1 MTERQR
7 QICYNMAAF
16 LLLFLVSLY
25 RQLSLRYWP
34 EDPCRTYV
42 LYACYVLLLGI
53 WALSIPVRVT
63 QKNMRIF
70 MLLQAAIIFFG
81 ATVRFLQDTFW
92 THNIYLTRIS
102 GLWLSA
108 SLLPLLLCGLYAAL
122 GIGQVDGYRIPRKWF
137 WLIPPTLLM
146 AALNVTDEYHHFMF
160 FLIED
165 EPQPNLEFYPNIG
178 TFFMAGL
185 ALLLIIA
192 RILYIYRQN
201 RILSSRKMLQVL
213 VPLFE
218 PSLLVV
224 FSFTYFA
231 GTLGRI
237 PALKGMEVLEL
248 YAKLYYS
255 EILTWEF
262 FVYIGL
268 IPTNMDYPEI
278 FRHATVS
285 MQIIQENGSRL
296 LSKHAETVSDDMMD
310 ALKKQ
315 GHISIANAKE
325 LYIHHF
331 EGGTLLWSKD
341 LAKLK
346 STIESLDRSAEV
358 LSEEGALLREEFKV
372 RKQETALQTKR
383 QIYDGLTD
391 EVKGQL
397 RMMNELTKKCS
408 AASES
413 SQLLRHLYLL
423 GTYVKRRCNLRLIQR
438 ETGRISSD
446 DLYLSLKDMISAL
459 NILGIQAKLSWQ
471 QTQEPSADF
480 SIFLFDALE
489 QVIENERFELDAIS
503 LNAEDGRFSVDV
515 NKQDAMLP
523 DEMIFTVKN
532 AGFHI
537 HSCGMPNGYRIVLA
551 EGGDGH
557 A

>member
-7 QICYNMAAF
+7 QIRYNMVAF

-34 EDPCRTYV
+34 EDLCRTYV
-42 LYACYVLLLGI
+42 LYACYVLLIGK

-63 QKNMRIF
+63 QRNMRIF

-92 THNIYLTRIS
+92 TRNIYLTRIS

-122 GIGQVDGYRIPRKWF
+122 GIGQAGSYRTPRKWF
-137 WLIPPTLLM
+137 WLIPPALLM
-146 AALNVTDEYHHFMF
+146 SVLNVTDEYHHFMF
-160 FLIED
+160 FIIED

-178 TFFMAGL
+178 TFFMAVL

-192 RILYIYRQN
+192 RVLYIYRQN
-201 RILSSRKMLQVL
+201 RILSSKKTLRVL
-213 VPLFE
+213 VPLLE
-218 PSLLVV
+218 PILLVF
-224 FSFTYFA
+224 FSFTYFV
-231 GTLGRI
+231 GTLGLI
-237 PALKGMEVLEL
+237 PALKGLEVMEL

-262 FVYIGL
+262 FIYIGL
-268 IPTNMDYPEI
+268 VPTNMDYPEI

-285 MQIIQENGSRL
+285 MQIIQEDGSRL
-296 LSKHAETVSDDMMD
+296 LSKHAETVSNDMMD
-310 ALKKQ
+310 ALEKQ
-315 GHISIANAKE
+315 GHISTANEKE

-331 EGGTLLWSKD
+331 EGGTLLWGKD
-341 LAKLK
+341 LSQLK
-346 STIESLDRSAEV
+346 STIENLDRSAEV
-358 LSEEGALLREEFKV
+358 LSEAGTLLREEFKV
-372 RKQETALQTKR
+372 QKQEAALQAKR
-383 QIYDGLTD
+383 QIYDGLTE

-408 AASES
+408 VASES
-413 SQLLRHLYLL
+413 NQLLRHLYLL

-438 ETGRISSD
+438 EMGRISSD
-446 DLYLSLKDMISAL
+446 DLYLSLKNMISAL

-480 SIFLFDALE
+480 SIFLFDTLE
-489 QVIENERFELDAIS
+489 QIIENERFELDAIS
-503 LNAEDGRFSVDV
+503 LNAENERFSVDV
-515 NKQDAMLP
+515 NKQNAMLP
-523 DEMIFTVKN
+523 DETIFAVKN

-537 HSCGMPNGYRIVLA
+537 HSRVMPNGYRIVLT
-551 EGGDGH
+551 EGGDEY